1 MLKDFAHNSM
11 SFTWRHFDLYC
22 QDDDC
27 RGRDLRCVLA
37 ALPRVLPGR
46 PPPPHILNETFVQ
59 PTYLIIYWLAMS
71 NACYNPFI
79 YCWMNS
85 RIQECVPLLH
95 VEGRKD
101 QPSGTKKVYC
111 CPPKYGE
118 WNYGSS
124 NGDRVPEFKQ
134 SSDLQQICAP

>member
-1 MLKDFAHNSM
+1 MMIVVVVIFAVC
-11 SFTWRHFDLYC
+11 W
-22 QDDDC
+22 
-27 RGRDLRCVLA
+27 
-37 ALPRVLPGR
+37 LPYHVYFLVAHHL
-46 PPPPHILNETFVQ
+46 PHILNETFVQ